1 MAGRNNTRELGSV
14 IAGMLAGLPHSGA
27 RKILECDAM
36 QTLFECLPEHLKG
49 KCAPAEIHYI
59 KSGDGAPRAV
69 CEIWVDDR
77 LTWDILTRERIRLVR
92 EVAEKTGR
100 TVIEDVSHRLVSSRM
115 LKRQIAVV
123 SIGAD

>member
-59 KSGDGAPRAV
+59 KSGDGAPRGSGRSRVSGRESACSRDKKNWRKPSGFWNTSFNV
-69 CEIWVDDR
+69 IWKAKIQ
-77 LTWDILTRERIRLVR
+77 TS
-92 EVAEKTGR
+92 R
-100 TVIEDVSHRLVSSRM
+100 TNKIN
-115 LKRQIAVV
+115 
-123 SIGAD
+123 